1 MKRVKLISVTLLFS
15 IIAVYCV
22 QMQYKTTP
30 DKKTKTILTFSTWGS
45 ETEFPLIA
53 DAVKQFE
60 AENSTV
66 KIKIIHIP
74 KNYFQKVHLLIAS
87 NLAPDII
94 FINNI
99 DGQKYIKA
107 NILLNLNSY
116 IKSDKNFSDKI
127 FYKKTLDDFKYK
139 NNLYA
144 IPRDVSNLVIYYNKS
159 LFDKYKIKYPSNNWT
174 FKEFVETSKKLT
186 LDEDKNG
193 TIDVFG
199 TGFETNPLFWLPFLW
214 SNGGGII
221 SNDGNNI
228 ILDSKNSIES
238 IQQYSDLR
246 NKYHVAPTAVEK
258 GSMTM
263 GQMFINQKIAMQING
278 RWAVTRFR
286 KDLKFKWDI
295 APFPAGTNGSI
306 VDADASGWA
315 ISKDCKHPQLSW
327 RFIKFMSNRKNIDNI
342 TKTGLIIP
350 ARKDSANSK
359 IFIDNK
365 NDPQN
370 SRLFIDIIEKSVPTP
385 ASSNYNEI
393 LDLVNETLEPVWN
406 GQLTARKAINKQF
419 ADKVRK
425 TFNESN

>member
-1 MKRVKLISVTLLFS
+1 
-15 IIAVYCV
+15 
-22 QMQYKTTP
+22 
-30 DKKTKTILTFSTWGS
+30 
-45 ETEFPLIA
+45 
-53 DAVKQFE
+53 
-60 AENSTV
+60 
-66 KIKIIHIP
+66 
-74 KNYFQKVHLLIAS
+74 LLIAS

-116 IKSDKNFSDKI
+116 IKTDKNFSDKI
-127 FYKKTLDDFKYK
+127 FYKKTLDAFKYK
-139 NNLYA
+139 NKLYA

-159 LFDKYKIKYPSNNWT
+159 LFDKYKIKYPSDNWT

-221 SNDGNNI
+221 SNDGNKI

-295 APFPAGTNGSI
+295 ATFPAGTNGSV

-327 RFIKFMSNRKNIDNI
+327 KFIKFMSNRKNIDNI

-370 SRLFIDIIEKSVPTP
+370 SRLFIAIIEKSVPTP

-393 LDLVNETLEPVWN
+393 LDIVNETLEPVWN
-406 GQLTARKAINKQF
+406 GQLTAQKAINKKF